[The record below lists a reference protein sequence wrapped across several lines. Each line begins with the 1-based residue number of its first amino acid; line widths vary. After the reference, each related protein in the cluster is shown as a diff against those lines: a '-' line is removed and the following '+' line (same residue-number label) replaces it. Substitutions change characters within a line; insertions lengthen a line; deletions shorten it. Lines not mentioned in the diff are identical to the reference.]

1 MMKRAEA
8 LQAGLPGDVFAFMAQ
23 EFDAQYPLARR
34 CDPKTL
40 WCWRGTGLL
49 YLLRLRD
56 VDGAFPTY
64 RTCLL
69 TASNCLH
76 GFPNRTLAFSADGIF
91 QQPAPRYSRRT
102 LTIDFSDPAWLRLGF
117 LNDGAYNWWNEASD
131 VKRAVQHV
139 VAFFYGGA
147 TRYFFL
153 TWFLTM
159 LMVAVWCE
167 QVAGT
172 ALAAAGKAHRHERA
186 DRKTFRRIWP
196 RRARARNARRRR
208 IVTATFHPQGYQQA
222 WLRPCQPGSLG

>member
-34 CDPKTL
+34 CDPKRL

-64 RTCLL
+64 CTCLL

-102 LTIDFSDPAWLRLGF
+102 WTIDFSDPAWLRLGF
-117 LNDGAYNWWNEASD
+117 LNDG
-131 VKRAVQHV
+131 
-139 VAFFYGGA
+139 GG
-147 TRYFFL
+147 
-153 TWFLTM
+153 M
-159 LMVAVWCE
+159 
-167 QVAGT
+167 
-172 ALAAAGKAHRHERA
+172 
-186 DRKTFRRIWP
+186 
-196 RRARARNARRRR
+196 RRATSSAPRWSAGRMGCIAGVSRCR
-208 IVTATFHPQGYQQA
+208 
-222 WLRPCQPGSLG
+222 GS

>member
-64 RTCLL
+64 CTCLL

-102 LTIDFSDPAWLRLGF
+102 WTIDFSDPAWLRLGF
-117 LNDGAYNWWNEASD
+117 LNDG
-131 VKRAVQHV
+131 
-139 VAFFYGGA
+139 GG
-147 TRYFFL
+147 
-153 TWFLTM
+153 M
-159 LMVAVWCE
+159 
-167 QVAGT
+167 
-172 ALAAAGKAHRHERA
+172 
-186 DRKTFRRIWP
+186 
-196 RRARARNARRRR
+196 RRATSSAPRWSAGRMGCIAGVSRCR
-208 IVTATFHPQGYQQA
+208 
-222 WLRPCQPGSLG
+222 GS